1 MKTATVGWLA
11 KNGLARYRPML
22 MLIEAGLFLIG
33 GLFWADTMLGGAA
46 FTEEIWGALAYSM
59 PAAVW
64 ALLHMSASAMTLA
77 GLIKPVR
84 NWMVISGAAGSCLQ
98 YLVLS
103 WSAIFDGGV
112 AVIGLYAS
120 VIFLPMHIWLIF
132 EAAFHD
138 PR

>member
-1 MKTATVGWLA
+1 MRKVAIGWLA

-33 GLFWADTMLGGAA
+33 GLFWVDTMQGGNA
-46 FTEEIWGALAYSM
+46 FTEAIWGGLAYSL
-59 PAAVW
+59 PAAFW
-64 ALLHMSASAMTLA
+64 ALLHMSTSALTLA

-84 NWMVISGAAGSCLQ
+84 NWMVITGGAGSCLQ

-103 WSAIFDGGV
+103 WSAIFDGGA
-112 AVIGLYAS
+112 AVIGFYAS
-120 VIFLPMHIWLIF
+120 VLFLPMHIWLIF